1 MTGLSRLFADF
12 FTTERVL
19 DLTKACLIL
28 LAALPIARLAG
39 RGVQRLVSGRGDV
52 QQAQLLGRLA
62 TWAVGLMGLAWALQE
77 LGFKLGVLLGAAGV
91 LTVAVGFASQTTLSN
106 LISGF
111 FLFGE
116 RPFRLGDWIEVDGII
131 GEVLSVDLMA
141 TKLRTAENHYVRI
154 PNELMIKTKVKN
166 RTRFPLLRA
175 DIKVGVSNTEDLGV
189 VRALLFDVASAC
201 PLSLD
206 EPAPSF
212 LVTEF
217 GDGKVVV
224 QLSVWGLA
232 ENDAQLRATLSLQ
245 LHHALQE
252 KGVRL
257 AGAPVIVPS

>member
-1 MTGLSRLFADF
+1 MSGLSRLFADF

-39 RGVQRLVSGRGDV
+39 RGVQRLVSRRGDV

-166 RTRFPLLRA
+166 RTRFPLLRT
-175 DIKVGVSNTEDLGV
+175 DIKVGVANTENLGT

-201 PLSLD
+201 SLSLD

-232 ENDAQLRATLSLQ
+232 ENDAQLRSTLSLQ
-245 LHHALQE
+245 LHDALQQ